1 LTQSRFAPRIKG
13 KAVFFTNRFY
23 PMPLYEY
30 KCKKCGHQFEKI
42 QKFSD
47 KMVKKC
53 PDCGGVV
60 EQMISAPAV
69 QFKGTG
75 WYVTDYAKKSSS
87 PGSSGSGDSS
97 SRDSSSKDSSS
108 KDKKD
113 DKSKSDGASSSV
125 ESSAK
130 VTSSKESSSKDSSS
144 KESPRKG
151 SGRHK

>member
-1 LTQSRFAPRIKG
+1 
-13 KAVFFTNRFY
+13 
-23 PMPLYEY
+23 MPLYEY
-30 KCKKCGHQFEKI
+30 QCKKCGHRFEKI

-69 QFKGTG
+69 QFKGSG
-75 WYVTDYAKKSSS
+75 WYVTDYARKSSS
-87 PGSSGSGDSS
+87 PGSSGDSG
-97 SRDSSSKDSSS
+97 S

-113 DKSKSDGASSSV
+113 DKPKSDSSSKEGSSK
-125 ESSAK
+125 ES
-130 VTSSKESSSKDSSS
+130 TPKESSSKESAP
-144 KESPRKG
+144 KETPRRG

>member
-1 LTQSRFAPRIKG
+1 
-13 KAVFFTNRFY
+13 
-23 PMPLYEY
+23 MPLYEY
-30 KCKKCGHQFEKI
+30 ECKKCGHRFEKI

-53 PDCGGVV
+53 PECGGQV

-69 QFKGTG
+69 QFKGSG

-87 PGSSGSGDSS
+87 PGSSGDSA
-97 SRDSSSKDSSS
+97 SKD

-113 DKSKSDGASSSV
+113 DKPKSDSG
-125 ESSAK
+125 
-130 VTSSKESSSKDSSS
+130 SKDSSS
-144 KESPRKG
+144 KESSSKESGSSKEGSSSGGSSKESPSKETPRKG